1 MTTCSPKNKVNDKI
15 QTCYSKSELVKIA
28 TSYNKENSDKIKLN
42 LNKLELWKA
51 LKQKNFDKC
60 QNNEFCWLKQN
71 YMKINQELN
80 QELSENFRPLKPKE
94 WNNEPN
100 KWLNTYDILNV
111 MKQYEEKHK
120 NFKMIGVFPIDFRT
134 KIEGTCVSPIMCK
147 LNIKKL
153 VENKNTKL
161 GFVFNLDKHYQ
172 SGSHWTSMFINL
184 NKTSK
189 NFGAY
194 YYDSVGVK
202 PPREITDFIK
212 TLKIQ
217 SKKYFNKDMP
227 FKYNK
232 IQHQNGS
239 TECGMF
245 SLYYLDKSLKNMSF
259 NSFINKKGLND
270 NFVFKLRDIYYT
282 KN

>member
-1 MTTCSPKNKVNDKI
+1 MTTCSPKNKGNVNVP
-15 QTCYSKSELVKIA
+15 TCYSKNELVKIA
-28 TSYNKENSDKIKLN
+28 TRYNNSDSNKIKLS
-42 LNKLELWKA
+42 LNKLELWKE

-71 YMKINQELN
+71 YMKINKGLI
-80 QELSENFRPLKPKE
+80 ENFRPPKPEE

-111 MKQYEEKHK
+111 MKQYEEKQK

-134 KIEGTCVSPIMCK
+134 KIDGTCVSPIMCE
-147 LNIKKL
+147 LNIKNL
-153 VENKNTKL
+153 VENKKTKL

-184 NKTSK
+184 NKTSN

-194 YYDSVGVK
+194 YYDSVGNR
-202 PPREITDFIK
+202 PPVEIRNFIK
-212 TLKIQ
+212 ILKKQ

-232 IQHQNGS
+232 IQHQSGP

-245 SLYYLDKSLKNMSF
+245 SLYYLDQSLKNITF
-259 NSFINKKGLND
+259 NNFINKKGLND
-270 NFVFKLRDIYYT
+270 NFVFKLRDRYFT
-282 KN
+282 KL

>member
-1 MTTCSPKNKVNDKI
+1 MTTCSPKNKGNVNVP
-15 QTCYSKSELVKIA
+15 TCYSKSELVKIA
-28 TSYNKENSDKIKLN
+28 TSYNKAHSDKIKLN
-42 LNKLELWKA
+42 LNKLELWKE
-51 LKQKNFDKC
+51 LKQKNFYKC

-71 YMKINQELN
+71 YMKINEG
-80 QELSENFRPLKPKE
+80 LSKNFRPLKPKE

-147 LNIKKL
+147 LNIKNL
-153 VENKNTKL
+153 VENKKTKL

-194 YYDSVGVK
+194 YYDSVGNK

-212 TLKIQ
+212 TLKKQ
-217 SKKYFNKDMP
+217 SKKYFNKDIP

-232 IQHQNGS
+232 IQHQSGG

-245 SLYYLDKSLKNMSF
+245 SLYYLDRSLKNVSF
-259 NSFINKKGLND
+259 NSFINKKGLDD
-270 NFVFKLRDIYYT
+270 NYVFKLREQYYT

>member
-1 MTTCSPKNKVNDKI
+1 MTTCSPKNKGNVNVP
-15 QTCYSKSELVKIA
+15 TCYSKSELVKIA
-28 TSYNKENSDKIKLN
+28 TSYNKEHPDKIKLN
-42 LNKLELWKA
+42 LNKLELWKE

-60 QNNEFCWLKQN
+60 HNNEFCWLKQN
-71 YMKINQELN
+71 YMKINEG
-80 QELSENFRPLKPKE
+80 LSKNFRPLKPKE

-147 LNIKKL
+147 LNIKNL
-153 VENKNTKL
+153 VENKKTKL

-194 YYDSVGVK
+194 YYDSVGNK

-212 TLKIQ
+212 TLKKQ
-217 SKKYFNKDMP
+217 SKKYFNKDIP

-232 IQHQNGS
+232 IQHQSGG

-245 SLYYLDKSLKNMSF
+245 SLYYLDRSLKNVSF
-259 NSFINKKGLND
+259 NSFINKKGLDD
-270 NFVFKLRDIYYT
+270 NYVFKLREQYYT